1 MELINKCKS
10 LAQRTHQSSLDWGEI
25 KRCCEMANITAT
37 KIIQPVL
44 TRWNSNCMMLESILK
59 MRPGLVICQDSDD
72 VREELRSLFPDE
84 SEFEFIKAVLPFLK
98 ECKRNSERWSADKSV
113 TVASFQQD
121 LVSLNLFCKLII
133 FYNYLF

>member
-44 TRWNSNCMMLESILK
+44 TRWNSNCMMLDSILK
-59 MRPGLVICQDSDD
+59 LRPALVICQESTDD
-72 VREELRSLFPDE
+72 VRKELPLLFPDE
-84 SEFEFIKAVLPFLK
+84 SEFELIKAVLPFLK
-98 ECKRNSERWSADKSV
+98 ECKRISERWSADKSV
-113 TVASFQQD
+113 TIASFQQD
-121 LVSLNLFCKLII
+121 LVSLHLFCK
-133 FYNYLF
+133 Y